1 MKGVLGGSVDITW
14 SVIKKGQSDLI
25 SSTRLYATSLT
36 RTNLLYQGV
45 TALSKQN
52 SANLWFGDR
61 IQIRY
66 NEPKYTLSLTD
77 LHFNDTVTFTL
88 VVTLEDANLILVS
101 NILKSTKIIAV
112 TGMFFLENML
122 QVCFS
127 WKKHEL
133 VICFDSEQD

>member
-112 TGMFFLENML
+112 TGMFFLE
-122 QVCFS
+122 
-127 WKKHEL
+127 KT
-133 VICFDSEQD
+133 

>member
-14 SVIKKGQSDLI
+14 SVIKKGQNDLI
-25 SSTRLYATSLT
+25 SSTRLYLGTSLT

-66 NEPKYTLSLTD
+66 NEPKYTQSLTD

-88 VVTLEDANLILVS
+88 VVTLEDANLNLVS
-101 NILKSTKIIAV
+101 NIVKSTKIIAV

-122 QVCFS
+122 QVSFS
-127 WKKHEL
+127 WKKT
-133 VICFDSEQD
+133 

>member
-25 SSTRLYATSLT
+25 SRTRLYLGTSLT

-88 VVTLEDANLILVS
+88 EVTLIDANIILVS
-101 NILKSTKIIAV
+101 NIVKSTKIIAV
-112 TGMFFLENML
+112 TGMFFLE
-122 QVCFS
+122 
-127 WKKHEL
+127 KT
-133 VICFDSEQD
+133 